1 MSQIE
6 IINFLSI
13 IVLIGF
19 VVALGYLIVL
29 LHRANRILTKVDSLQ
44 TTLANFVSD
53 IVPAIV
59 NIGTI
64 TTAMHG
70 ILRALHLDRSGDKEK
85 STKSKK

>member
-1 MSQIE
+1 MTQLE

-19 VVALGYLIVL
+19 IVALGYMIVL
-29 LHRANRILTKVDSLQ
+29 LHRANSILGKINSLQ
-44 TTLANFVSD
+44 QTFTSFVKD

-64 TTAMHG
+64 STAMHG
-70 ILRALHLDRSGDKEK
+70 ILRGLHLEKDPKEK
-85 STKSKK
+85 KNSK